1 MKRALIFGITG
12 QDGSYLAEV
21 LLEKHYEVHGVYR
34 RSATGNTRN
43 IEHLLGRLVLH
54 KGDLADTTSI
64 YRIIRDV
71 APDEIYNEAD
81 QDHVS
86 WSFATPDYS
95 SDITGAAVGRM
106 LEIVR
111 QVKPSIRF
119 FQPCTSNMFGKTD
132 ETPQT
137 EATPF
142 HPQSPYACSKILAY
156 YLARYYREAHGMFV
170 STAILYN
177 HESPRRT
184 EDYVTRKITRAAA
197 RISLGLQDTV
207 ELGDLGMKVDWGYAR
222 EYMEAAWSIL
232 QLERADDFIIATGE
246 THSVREWLDEAF
258 AVVNLNPGDYV
269 RTNPSLIRPATTSV
283 LLGNATK
290 AQRAFGFN
298 PEVRFKRLVRLMVE
312 ADLNN
317 EHASLPASGKAR
329 GMPSSP
335 GECHPILQR

>member
-21 LLEKHYEVHGVYR
+21 LIEKHYEVHGVYR

-43 IEHLLGRLVLH
+43 IEHLLGRLALH

-111 QVKPSIRF
+111 QVNPSIRF
-119 FQPCTSNMFGKTD
+119 FQPCTSNMFGKAA
-132 ETPQT
+132 EFPQT
-137 EATPF
+137 ETTPF

-258 AVVNLNPGDYV
+258 AVVNLNPSDYV

-298 PEVRFKRLVRLMVE
+298 PEVRFKGLVRLMVE

-317 EHASLPASGKAR
+317 EHASLPASRKAR

-335 GECHPILQR
+335 GECRPLVQR